1 MCASLALRHG
11 LAFGEATGA
20 PLFLHG
26 TAEVLTCLYNGF
38 EVAGEATPSR
48 PVGVDRG
55 RMLNPRPGL
64 EATAPVPM
72 TPGDRSGCL
81 VQEDPRIGSI
91 FMYTVSTLW
100 KELYEFEVF

>member
-1 MCASLALRHG
+1 MCASLALGHG

-20 PLFLHG
+20 KLLLHG
-26 TAEVLTCLYNGF
+26 TAKVLASLHYGL
-38 EVAGEATPSR
+38 EVACETAPSR

-81 VQEDPRIGSI
+81 MQEDPRIGSI